1 MMMRIFFKDEGF
13 SKEGFFSLPKFRVF
27 LSLNVF
33 CPFQKH
39 LLFLHGFSSTFNLK
53 EEKRNKKS
61 ARVVLHENL
70 L

>member
-1 MMMRIFFKDEGF
+1 MRCNLLKEGF
-13 SKEGFFSLPKFRVF
+13 SKEGFFSPPKFRVF

-39 LLFLHGFSSTFNLK
+39 LFLHGFSSTFNLK